1 VVSAQGGAKAT
12 AKRVKRCIN
21 LQRNGKLKRKKAGKR
36 GRCGPARFLRAKGTT
51 KWTYKLK
58 RKLRKGKYVVYARAV
73 DKAGKKETKFS
84 KADRN
89 RAAFTLR

>member
-1 VVSAQGGAKAT
+1 VVSTLGGAKAT
-12 AKRVKRCIN
+12 AKRVKRCLN
-21 LQRNGKLKRKKAGKR
+21 LQGSGKLKRKKAGKR
-36 GRCGPARFLRAKGTT
+36 GRCAPAKFLKAKGTT

-58 RKLRKGKYVVYARAV
+58 RRLKRGKYVIYARAL

-89 RAAFTLR
+89 RAAFRLR